1 MERLFLRILQMS
13 LAGGIVILAVLL
25 FRLLLRRAPGKYR
38 YLLWIAAAFRLCVPV
53 SLPSPISLFR
63 LFRGQ
68 SPGSADYSPAA
79 LTRPLETVMLVSGS
93 GAAAGSGAAVTPA
106 EAAVPAFFRLSLPVW
121 IWITLA
127 AALLICGMVSSLRL
141 RRRLSTAVRLE
152 GRVYQASGIDTPF
165 LMRLFRP
172 RIYIPWG
179 LEGRDL
185 AYALAHEECHLRR
198 GDQWW
203 RFLAWLILCVHWYNP
218 LCWLS
223 YFLMERDMEA
233 SCDEAVLAR
242 MGDVRREYS
251 ESLLHIAGK
260 KPLTAPAPPAFG
272 ESDVKTRVRNVLR
285 WKKTKGRVSIA
296 AALLCILFTAAW
308 ITDPASLSPSALALN
323 PDGTVGRLTWG
334 MSPEEAMAAD
344 SRLTPSVP
352 YNNDFHAENYV
363 FLMMDHVQVLGHTA
377 EVTLSFPRRTLSVGL
392 RRDKTGSPIL
402 EEISILIPG
411 DVDVREALTRIFGEQ
426 EHYMVG
432 ESWEFV
438 DGRAVIQYRPNELS
452 EDKWYWHSAEMAT
465 DLIPIEQLRLTLPAD
480 WPDEQVLGVWCSTF
494 AFKVSVE
501 KKYMNDDGS
510 YLYEE
515 YYAKGGNGEAPEDRL
530 YTEIWV
536 YGMGAA
542 AQRFLQDREQPGN
555 EGG

>member
-1 MERLFLRILQMS
+1 
-13 LAGGIVILAVLL
+13 
-25 FRLLLRRAPGKYR
+25 
-38 YLLWIAAAFRLCVPV
+38 
-53 SLPSPISLFR
+53 
-63 LFRGQ
+63 
-68 SPGSADYSPAA
+68 
-79 LTRPLETVMLVSGS
+79 
-93 GAAAGSGAAVTPA
+93 
-106 EAAVPAFFRLSLPVW
+106 
-121 IWITLA
+121 
-127 AALLICGMVSSLRL
+127 
-141 RRRLSTAVRLE
+141 
-152 GRVYQASGIDTPF
+152 
-165 LMRLFRP
+165 
-172 RIYIPWG
+172 
-179 LEGRDL
+179 
-185 AYALAHEECHLRR
+185 
-198 GDQWW
+198 
-203 RFLAWLILCVHWYNP
+203 
-218 LCWLS
+218 
-223 YFLMERDMEA
+223 MERDMEA

-260 KPLTAPAPPAFG
+260 KPLTVPAPPAFG
-272 ESDVKTRVRNVLR
+272 ESGVKTRVRNVLR

-352 YNNDFHAENYV
+352 HNNDYYAENYV

-411 DVDVREALTRIFGEQ
+411 EADVREALTRIFGEQ

-438 DGRAVIQYRPNELS
+438 DGRAVIQYRPHELS

-465 DLIPIEQLRLTLPAD
+465 DLIPVEQLRLTLPAD
-480 WPDEQVLGVWCSTF
+480 WPDEQVLGTWCSTF
-494 AFKVSVE
+494 AFRVSVD
-501 KKYMNDDGS
+501 KMYMYDDGS

-515 YYAKGGNGEAPEDRL
+515 YYANEGNGEVPEDRL
-530 YTEIWV
+530 YTEIRI